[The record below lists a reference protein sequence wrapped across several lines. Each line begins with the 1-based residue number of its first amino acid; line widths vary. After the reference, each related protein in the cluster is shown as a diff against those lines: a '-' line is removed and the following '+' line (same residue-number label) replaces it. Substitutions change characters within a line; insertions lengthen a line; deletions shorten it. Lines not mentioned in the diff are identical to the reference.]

1 MIIDLKNYSIFIPT
15 ANIFGFFESKR
26 DKMDYG
32 LFLQGN
38 TIVEITLLPR
48 EVAKAL
54 KGLGFKIEK
63 QNKKVKNEN
72 WRVN

>member
-1 MIIDLKNYSIFIPT
+1 MIIDLKNYSIVIPT

-54 KGLGFKIEK
+54 INLGFKIEI
-63 QNKKVKNEN
+63 KNNE
-72 WRVN
+72 RE